1 MCKWAYAYCMA
12 RPPTP
17 SSSSHPARHWLRGG
31 FAAAIAALL
40 AACGVSPSAPSGS
53 ARPSGAAPGST
64 SAARSAVAYR
74 QDAAKHLYALN
85 AQRIFPGKLQ
95 PLLYAVGTLEVNVG
109 RKGEVRSLHWMR
121 APRHAPEVMRE
132 IERTVR
138 AAAPFPVPARIGYV
152 TYTDTWLWDKSGR
165 FQLHTLS
172 EGQLDESR

>member
-1 MCKWAYAYCMA
+1 MDFH
-12 RPPTP
+12 PTP
-17 SSSSHPARHWLRGG
+17 RSCGKRPRHWLWGG
-31 FAAAIAALL
+31 LTAIITAVLT
-40 AACGVSPSAPSGS
+40 ACGVSPSSTPGTSS
-53 ARPSGAAPGST
+53 AAGST
-64 SAARSAVAYR
+64 SSASSAQAYR
-74 QDAAKHLYALN
+74 QDAAKHLYARN
-85 AQRIFPGKLQ
+85 ANRIYKGKLQ
-95 PLLYAVGTLEVNVG
+95 PMLYAVGTLEVNLG

-121 APRHAPEVMRE
+121 APSHAPEVMRE

>member
-1 MCKWAYAYCMA
+1 MGKWAYACCMA

-17 SSSSHPARHWLRGG
+17 PSSSRSIRLWLRGG
-31 FAAAIAALL
+31 LTAAITAVL
-40 AACGVSPSAPSGS
+40 AACGVSPPAPSSG
-53 ARPSGAAPGST
+53 AGPSGAAPGKA
-64 SAARSAVAYR
+64 SAARSAAAYR

-85 AQRIFPGKLQ
+85 AQRIYPGKLQ
-95 PLLYAVGTLEVNVG
+95 PMLYAVGTLEVNLG